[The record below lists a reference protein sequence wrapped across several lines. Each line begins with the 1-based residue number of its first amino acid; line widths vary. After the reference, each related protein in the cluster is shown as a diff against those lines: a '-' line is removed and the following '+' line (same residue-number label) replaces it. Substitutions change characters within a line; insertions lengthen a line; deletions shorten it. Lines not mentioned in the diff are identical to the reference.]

1 MLVILLGLL
10 GLGRRRTLWGLKE
23 GSKPGSHAGVGRRN
37 LLLGGSE
44 YLRKFSDWE
53 EMEAVVG

>member
-1 MLVILLGLL
+1 MLVILSGLL

-23 GSKPGSHAGVGRRN
+23 GSKPGSHAGVRRN
-37 LLLGGSE
+37 HLLGGSE